1 MLIFTK
7 IADLQGFLQGIRRNG
22 QTVGFV
28 PTMGALHDGHLS
40 LIAESRLRC
49 AITVCSVFVN
59 PTQFNDKKDLVNY
72 PRMPEIDAGML
83 EKAHCDVL
91 FLPSVNEV
99 YPANETTEFD
109 FGRLDK
115 ILEGSHRPGH
125 FNGVAQVVKRFFE
138 IVKPDKAFFG
148 SKDFQQVLI
157 VNELVKQIGSGI
169 EIVACPTLREPDGLA
184 MSSRNMLLD
193 PEERKVAGIIP
204 RMMLM
209 AKSIALFEG
218 VDAAKKHVLTT
229 VQDNPLM
236 KLDYYE
242 ICDPQTLKPL
252 NTVEPGRP
260 AISLIAVFV
269 GKVRLI
275 DNLMLQ

>member
-1 MLIFTK
+1 
-7 IADLQGFLQGIRRNG
+7 
-22 QTVGFV
+22 
-28 PTMGALHDGHLS
+28 MGALHEGHLS
-40 LIAESRLRC
+40 LIAASRLQC
-49 AITVCSVFVN
+49 AITLCSVFVN
-59 PTQFNDKKDLVNY
+59 PTQFNDKKDLINY

-83 EKAHCDVL
+83 GKANCDVL
-91 FLPSVNEV
+91 FLPSVNEI
-99 YPANETTEFD
+99 YPANETSEFN
-109 FGRLDK
+109 FGHLDE

-138 IVKPDKAFFG
+138 IVQPDKAFFG

-157 VNELVKQIGSGI
+157 VKELVKQMGSGV

-193 PEERKVAGIIP
+193 PEERKVAAMIP
-204 RMMLM
+204 RMMQM

-218 VDAAKKHVLTT
+218 VEAAKKYVLQT
-229 VQDNPLM
+229 VQDHPLM

-252 NTVEPGRP
+252 SAAEHGEP
-260 AISLIAVFV
+260 AISLIALFV